1 MVRAEATEL
10 KVDKIGKVGRV
21 VVVDM
26 RSWAVEGMR
35 RSVAVDTSWLDNF
48 ASAPERGIA
57 DRTAAAAAAGL
68 MLGSDT
74 HKNQAAAVVVVGL
87 AAIDQV

>member
-1 MVRAEATEL
+1 VRAEVTEL
-10 KVDKIGKVGRV
+10 KVDKIEKVDRL

-26 RSWAVEGMR
+26 SSWAVQGMR
-35 RSVAVDTSWLDNF
+35 RSVAEDTSCLHNS
-48 ASAPERGIA
+48 ARAPERGIA
-57 DRTAAAAAAGL
+57 DRTAAAAAAVGL
-68 MLGSDT
+68 VVGSDT